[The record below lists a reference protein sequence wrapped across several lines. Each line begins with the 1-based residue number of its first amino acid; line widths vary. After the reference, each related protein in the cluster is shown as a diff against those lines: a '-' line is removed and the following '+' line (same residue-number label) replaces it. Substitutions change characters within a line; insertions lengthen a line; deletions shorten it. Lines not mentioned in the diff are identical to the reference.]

1 MQKVNYYRSAT
12 ANVCGVL
19 AERVICIMCQICWYR
34 TREAP
39 NTSITRTKWDLVKN
53 QWSTELEKN
62 QRAREYINHRNCCRA
77 WGPQQPNDERHVVLY
92 WQQGAYLFRFTRGRI
107 SLLVQQKCMYLCTAI
122 TAECIFLAFPVTNYP
137 HSKSAWLLWLELGTP
152 VWQNYGRLHGS
163 NHGVELYQLSLQWPQ
178 QMRHTYRWCIKN

>member
-1 MQKVNYYRSAT
+1 MLGGSSIQKANYGTIDKDGRESEEKCKKVNYYRSAT

-19 AERVICIMCQICWYR
+19 AERVLCIMSQICWYR
-34 TREAP
+34 TREAL

-62 QRAREYINHRNCCRA
+62 QRTREYINHRNCCRA

-107 SLLVQQKCMYLCTAI
+107 SLLVQQKCIDI
-122 TAECIFLAFPVTNYP
+122 TAGCIFLAFPVTNYP

-163 NHGVELYQLSLQWPQ
+163 NHGVEL
-178 QMRHTYRWCIKN
+178 

>member
-1 MQKVNYYRSAT
+1 MCVASLRKVLS
-12 ANVCGVL
+12 
-19 AERVICIMCQICWYR
+19 
-34 TREAP
+34 EAP
-39 NTSITRTKWDLVKN
+39 NISITRREWDLVKN
-53 QWSTELEKN
+53 QWTTELEKN
-62 QRAREYINHRNCCRA
+62 QRTREPINQRNCCRA

-92 WQQGAYLFRFTRGRI
+92 WQRGAYLFRFTRGRI
-107 SLLVQQKCMYLCTAI
+107 SLLVQQQKCMYLCTAI

-178 QMRHTYRWCIKN
+178 QMRHTYRC